1 VEPDPQLLFLSK
13 TGEVFHVD
21 ALSWL
26 ARRYVDSA
34 GIGKRGSCHLF
45 RHSMA
50 TAMLENGADIRFIQ
64 ALLGHASLETT
75 TVYTRVA
82 IGKLKEVHAATH
94 PAENAIKAA
103 HEGLDERAVEHASLL
118 EKLAKEDAEE

>member
-1 VEPDPQLLFLSK
+1 MLFLSK
-13 TGEVFHVD
+13 TGELFHVD

-26 ARRYVDSA
+26 ARRYVDAA

-82 IGKLKEVHAATH
+82 IGKLKEIHSATH
-94 PAENAIKAA
+94 PAENNFTT
-103 HEGLDERAVEHASLL
+103 EEEETDGRAVEHASLI
-118 EKLAKEDAEE
+118 EKLATEEAEEQPSD